1 MAQCRRLAGWSRP
14 AHLAGIGMRKDE
26 YRNASRLRLRVH
38 RSTGFVLVA
47 LLAIT
52 GCADGR
58 AADGL
63 THAVALST
71 PDSVPTRHVSPTVD
85 SVPTPQASP
94 AGDSLIRALGCGGC
108 HAGLPPPATRIA
120 PPLESGV
127 TRDADDVWA
136 RLRPDTGAHPD
147 FHLDAR
153 EAVALARFL
162 GAEPRGA
169 STAGARDA
177 GRTHDHAAADGE
189 RLFAAFNCTACHA
202 RRGMRPRLN
211 GAVLTGE
218 GARVRAEWL
227 RAFLRS
233 PGAVR
238 PFGVRP
244 GDAGRMPRF
253 ALIDD
258 EIDAIAELLLAGT
271 TVLPPYTPTPM
282 SPFATRKTE
291 ELMRTRFSCLGCH
304 EMDESGGRAGPD
316 LTAAGLRL
324 DARYIRAVVADPAH
338 VAPGTIMPATIAPD
352 EALDAIASVLAARTE
367 SAPAPT
373 DRAGYLSPLDHAIL
387 PDPSVSASAG
397 ARHYATLCAVCHG
410 TGEGNGFNAAFL
422 RTTPANHTDAR
433 IMSARTDARLH
444 DAVAGGAAF
453 LDGSPEMPGFAS
465 RLSAEEIRDLVH
477 YMRSLCACTQP
488 DWAGD
493 GVGADTGAS
502 AGADAGAGAGAAA
515 GANRR

>member
-1 MAQCRRLAGWSRP
+1 
-14 AHLAGIGMRKDE
+14 
-26 YRNASRLRLRVH
+26 
-38 RSTGFVLVA
+38 
-47 LLAIT
+47 
-52 GCADGR
+52 
-58 AADGL
+58 
-63 THAVALST
+63 
-71 PDSVPTRHVSPTVD
+71 
-85 SVPTPQASP
+85 
-94 AGDSLIRALGCGGC
+94 
-108 HAGLPPPATRIA
+108 LPPPATPIA

-127 TRDADDVWA
+127 TRDPDHVWA
-136 RLRPDTGAHPD
+136 RLRPDAGTHPD

-169 STAGARDA
+169 STAAARDA
-177 GRTHDHAAADGE
+177 GRTDDHASDEGE
-189 RLFAAFNCTACHA
+189 RLFDAFNCAACHA
-202 RRGMRPRLN
+202 RRGTRPRLN
-211 GAVLTGE
+211 GAVLAGV
-218 GARVRAEWL
+218 GARVRPDWL

-233 PGAVR
+233 PVAVR

-253 ALIDD
+253 ALSDE

-271 TVLPPYTPTPM
+271 TVLPPYAPTPL

-304 EMDESGGRAGPD
+304 AMDETGGRAGPD

-324 DARYIRAVVADPAH
+324 DVRYIRAVVADPAH
-338 VAPGTIMPATIAPD
+338 VAPGTIMPATMAPD
-352 EALDAIASVLAARTE
+352 EALDAIASVLAARTKP
-367 SAPAPT
+367 APAPAE
-373 DRAGYLSPLDHAIL
+373 RAGYLSPLDHPTS
-387 PDPSVSASAG
+387 PDPDESASAG

-433 IMSARTDARLH
+433 IMSARTDARLY

-465 RLSAEEIRDLVH
+465 RLSAEEIRDLVR

-493 GVGADTGAS
+493 G
-502 AGADAGAGAGAAA
+502 AGAGAI
-515 GANRR
+515 RQ